1 MEEEVEVKGISDYI
15 AILKRN
21 VLWIIVPAVLLMIA
35 TAVFVYKLP
44 STYKSEGL
52 ILIESQEIPSSL
64 IKSTVTSYADQRIE
78 VIKQRIM
85 TTSRIMDLVK
95 KYNLYPNLKKGT
107 PISEYVSLF
116 RSNIGVQMVSA
127 RVTDPTSG
135 RARRANIAFK
145 VYFLD
150 ESPKVAQQVA
160 NELVTE
166 FLVENTKTR
175 TLKASETKNFLQEEA
190 NKFQRKIQETEK
202 KIADFKNQYSNSLPE
217 LLQHNLSRVDKLQS
231 ELTYNQNQILQLKDM
246 AATMNLELVDI
257 PAYIVTETRVTA
269 DGRKIRGPN
278 TQEKLL
284 NAEAEYERLKTKY
297 SPNHPDLKAIIKL
310 IADLEKQLESEAGQ
324 PTGKVSGSVN
334 KRTRNPVFS
343 RIKTR
348 IASAEREVL
357 RLEKR
362 NIEIEESLT
371 EYEQRIVQTHQVQR
385 AYDDMTR
392 DHKNQKRKYEEL
404 RAKQLEAELGEN
416 LESENK
422 AESFS
427 LIEPPLVP
435 NKPEKP
441 NRQKLLAMG
450 AISSLGV
457 GVGLALLVDLL
468 FGGVRGYNEIT
479 RILGTAPLVVV
490 PMISTPHELHNKKR
504 VKKRWILLGLIL
516 VGLAVAGF
524 HYFVMN
530 LEVLWFKVMRKISLL

>member
-1 MEEEVEVKGISDYI
+1 MEEEVKGIGDYI

-21 VLWIIVPAVLLMIA
+21 ILWIIIPAVLLMIA

-85 TTSRIMDLVK
+85 TTSKIMDLVK
-95 KYNLYPNLKKGT
+95 KYDLYPDLKKGT
-107 PISEYVSLF
+107 PVSEYVSLF
-116 RSNIGVQMVSA
+116 RANIGVKMVSA

-175 TLKASETKNFLQEEA
+175 TLKASETKKFLQEEA

-202 KIADFKNQYSNSLPE
+202 KIADFKNQYSDSLPE

-231 ELTYNQNQILQLKDM
+231 ELTYNQSQILQLKDM
-246 AATMNLELVDI
+246 SATMNLELVDI
-257 PAYIVTETRVTA
+257 PAYIITETRVTA
-269 DGRKIRGPN
+269 DGRKVRGPT
-278 TQEKLL
+278 TQEKLI

-297 SPNHPDLKAIIKL
+297 SANHPDLKAIIKL
-310 IADLEKQLESEAGQ
+310 ITDLEEQIENEAEQ
-324 PTGKVSGSVN
+324 PKKKAAGSGN

-348 IASAEREVL
+348 IASAEREIL

-362 NIEIEESLT
+362 NQEIEESLVD
-371 EYEQRIVQTHQVQR
+371 YEQRIVQTHQVKR

-392 DHKNQKRKYEEL
+392 DHKNQLRKYEDL

-441 NRQKLLAMG
+441 NRKKLLVMG
-450 AISSLGV
+450 AAGSIGV
-457 GVGLALLVDLL
+457 GIGLALLIDLL

-479 RILGTAPLVVV
+479 RILGVEPLVVL
-490 PMISTPHELHNKKR
+490 PMITTPNELHNKKR
-504 VKKRWILLGLIL
+504 VKKRWVLLGLIL
-516 VGLAVAGF
+516 IGLAVAGF

-530 LEVLWFKVMRKISLL
+530 LEVLWFKIMRKISLL